1 MRIAYQYRLRPTP
14 EQTAR
19 FDSWLRLLRW
29 QYNYRLAERFNWWE
43 RNRCDVNSCPDC
55 QLTIDRD
62 FNAAIN
68 IKYRAVGHSVL
79 KANPRIRID
88 RWSW

>member
-43 RNRCDVNSCPDC
+43 RNRCDVNSCPLIC
-55 QLTIDRD
+55 HLPQLKEKPDYYI
-62 FNAAIN
+62 AIL
-68 IKYRAVGHSVL
+68 ILVRYRSY
-79 KANPRIRID
+79 RF
-88 RWSW
+88 